1 MEGFPYTQTQEIPMD
16 IQEKIERAH
25 YVANDHDV
33 EQLAASHYVTADLT
47 KRIDGAYLRILIAA
61 LQAKFPVTNR
71 KRALTVDER
80 QRHGVFITE
89 THGHFY
95 QAVLRGITTPD
106 VTDDTSLTADE
117 RRARAGIRSGRA
129 GFARSAASTLQSF
142 IKSGG
147 DTRTLELPTVS
158 KSQLRAF
165 VLAHE
170 SPRPRMELIMGSLG
184 RVEAQVATL
193 IEDDPDQARAAVEEC
208 MARLQR
214 ILDEL
219 PAEAQHQAESARLRR
234 KAA

>member
-1 MEGFPYTQTQEIPMD
+1 MD
-16 IQEKIERAH
+16 IQEKIEKAH

-33 EQLAASHYVTADLT
+33 EQLAASHYMTADLT

-71 KRALTVDER
+71 KRALTADER

-89 THGHFY
+89 THGRFY
-95 QAVLRGITTPD
+95 RAVLRGVTSPD
-106 VTDDTSLTADE
+106 VVDDTSLTVDE
-117 RRARAGIRSGRA
+117 RRARAGIRNGRA

-142 IKSGG
+142 IRVGG
-147 DTRTLELPTVS
+147 DARTLDLSTAA
-158 KSQLRAF
+158 KTAMRAF
-165 VLAHE
+165 TLEHAA
-170 SPRPRMELIMGSLG
+170 PKPRMEVIMTRLG
-184 RVEAQVATL
+184 AVEAQVATL

-219 PAEAQHQAESARLRR
+219 PVAHEAQHQAESARLRR